1 MLRIRSARALDDYR
15 VRLTLTNG
23 DTVERD
29 LTDII
34 WGPVFQPL
42 LDDYTRFRQVQ
53 VEAGTLTWPGDLD
66 FDPDTLIWGGAP
78 PSEAGEVWRMGNP
91 CGPGASAPG
100 GLRRLRLT
108 RRQAVYWQPA
118 VPFGRRPR

>member
-1 MLRIRSARALDDYR
+1 MLRIQSARALDDYR

-34 WGPVFQPL
+34 WGPVFRPL
-42 LDDYTRFRQVQ
+42 LDDYARFRRVK
-53 VEAGTLTWPGDLD
+53 VEAGTLIWPGDLD

-78 PSEAGEVWRMGNP
+78 PSEAGARPERFLKLP
-91 CGPGASAPG
+91 RRSPSA
-100 GLRRLRLT
+100 
-108 RRQAVYWQPA
+108 A
-118 VPFGRRPR
+118 

>member
-1 MLRIRSARALDDYR
+1 MLRIRSAIALDDYR

-42 LDDYTRFRQVQ
+42 LDDCTRFRQVQ
-53 VEAGTLTWPGDLD
+53 VEAGRLTWPGDLD

-78 PSEAGEVWRMGNP
+78 SSEAGARPERFLKLP
-91 CGPGASAPG
+91 
-100 GLRRLRLT
+100 RRSPSV
-108 RRQAVYWQPA
+108 A
-118 VPFGRRPR
+118 

>member
-1 MLRIRSARALDDYR
+1 MLRIRSARALDGYR

-34 WGPVFQPL
+34 WGPVFEPL
-42 LDDYTRFRQVQ
+42 IRDYARFRQVQ
-53 VEAGTLTWPGDLD
+53 VEAGTLTWPGELD

-78 PSEAGEVWRMGNP
+78 PSELTARPTRFLKLERRSP
-91 CGPGASAPG
+91 APTG
-100 GLRRLRLT
+100 
-108 RRQAVYWQPA
+108 
-118 VPFGRRPR
+118 

>member
-1 MLRIRSARALDDYR
+1 MIGTMLRIRSARALDDYR
-15 VRLTLTNG
+15 VQLTLTNG

-34 WGPVFQPL
+34 WGPVFRPL
-42 LDDYTRFRQVQ
+42 LDNYAQFRLVQ

-78 PSEAGEVWRMGNP
+78 PSEAGARPERFLKLP
-91 CGPGASAPG
+91 RRAP
-100 GLRRLRLT
+100 T
-108 RRQAVYWQPA
+108 VA
-118 VPFGRRPR
+118 

>member
-1 MLRIRSARALDDYR
+1 MLRIRSAKPLDDYR
-15 VRLTLTNG
+15 VRLTLTDG

-29 LTDII
+29 LTEII

-42 LDDYTRFRQVQ
+42 LDNYAQFRLVQ

-78 PSEAGEVWRMGNP
+78 PSEAGARP
-91 CGPGASAPG
+91 PRFLRL
-100 GLRRLRLT
+100 LRRAPT
-108 RRQAVYWQPA
+108 AA
-118 VPFGRRPR
+118 G

>member
-53 VEAGTLTWPGDLD
+53 VEAGTLSWPGELD

-78 PSEAGEVWRMGNP
+78 PSEAGARP
-91 CGPGASAPG
+91 KRFLKLPRRSPSA
-100 GLRRLRLT
+100 
-108 RRQAVYWQPA
+108 A
-118 VPFGRRPR
+118 

>member
-1 MLRIRSARALDDYR
+1 MVRIRSAEALDGYR

-29 LTDII
+29 LTEIV

-42 LDDYTRFRQVQ
+42 LDDYARFRKVR
-53 VEAGTLTWPGDLD
+53 VEAGTLAWAGNLD

-78 PSEAGEVWRMGNP
+78 PAEAGSHPPRFLRL
-91 CGPGASAPG
+91 A
-100 GLRRLRLT
+100 RRLPSPT
-108 RRQAVYWQPA
+108 D
-118 VPFGRRPR
+118 

>member
-1 MLRIRSARALDDYR
+1 MLRIRSAKVLDDYW
-15 VRLTLTNG
+15 VQLTLTNG

-42 LDDYTRFRQVQ
+42 LDDYTSFRLVQ

-66 FDPDTLIWGGAP
+66 FDPDTLIWGDAP
-78 PSEAGEVWRMGNP
+78 PS
-91 CGPGASAPG
+91 GPDSRPP
-100 GLRRLRLT
+100 RFLRLT
-108 RRQAVYWQPA
+108 RRAPTA
-118 VPFGRRPR
+118 A

>member
-1 MLRIRSARALDDYR
+1 MLRIRSAKALDDYR

-42 LDDYTRFRQVQ
+42 LDDYARFRQVH
-53 VEAGTLTWPGDLD
+53 VEAGTLVWPGDLD
-66 FDPDTLIWGGAP
+66 FDPDTLIWGGEP
-78 PSEAGEVWRMGNP
+78 PTAVDAQPPQFLKLPRRSR
-91 CGPGASAPG
+91 SA
-100 GLRRLRLT
+100 
-108 RRQAVYWQPA
+108 A
-118 VPFGRRPR
+118 

>member
-1 MLRIRSARALDDYR
+1 MLRIRSAKALDNYR

-23 DTVERD
+23 ETVERD

-53 VEAGTLTWPGDLD
+53 VVAGTLTWPGDLD

-78 PSEAGEVWRMGNP
+78 RSEPGNRP
-91 CGPGASAPG
+91 P
-100 GLRRLRLT
+100 RFLRLA
-108 RRQAVYWQPA
+108 RRSPSPA
-118 VPFGRRPR
+118 S

>member
-1 MLRIRSARALDDYR
+1 MLRIRSANALDDYR

-42 LDDYTRFRQVQ
+42 LDNYAQFRLVQ
-53 VEAGTLTWPGDLD
+53 V
-66 FDPDTLIWGGAP
+66 
-78 PSEAGEVWRMGNP
+78 
-91 CGPGASAPG
+91 
-100 GLRRLRLT
+100 
-108 RRQAVYWQPA
+108 
-118 VPFGRRPR
+118 

>member
-1 MLRIRSARALDDYR
+1 MLRIRSAKPLDDYR
-15 VRLTLTNG
+15 VRLTLTDG

-42 LDDYTRFRQVQ
+42 LDNYAQFRLVQ

-78 PSEAGEVWRMGNP
+78 PSEAGGRPERFLKLP
-91 CGPGASAPG
+91 RRSPSA
-100 GLRRLRLT
+100 
-108 RRQAVYWQPA
+108 A
-118 VPFGRRPR
+118 

>member
-1 MLRIRSARALDDYR
+1 MAGKMLRIRSARALEDYR

-29 LTDII
+29 LADII

-42 LDDYTRFRQVQ
+42 LDDYARFRQIQ

-66 FDPDTLIWGGAP
+66 FDPDTLIWGGPP
-78 PSEAGEVWRMGNP
+78 PS
-91 CGPGASAPG
+91 GPDSRPPQF
-100 GLRRLRLT
+100 LRLP
-108 RRQAVYWQPA
+108 RRSPSAA
-118 VPFGRRPR
+118 

>member
-1 MLRIRSARALDDYR
+1 MAAVMVRIRAAEALDDYR

-29 LTDII
+29 LTEIV

-42 LDDYTRFRQVQ
+42 LDDYALFRNVR
-53 VEAGTLTWPGDLD
+53 VEAGTVTSPGDLD

-78 PSEAGEVWRMGNP
+78 PVKAGSRP
-91 CGPGASAPG
+91 P
-100 GLRRLRLT
+100 RFLRLP
-108 RRQAVYWQPA
+108 RRSPSPDA
-118 VPFGRRPR
+118 

>member
-42 LDDYTRFRQVQ
+42 LDDYARFRQVQ

-66 FDPDTLIWGGAP
+66 FDPDTLIWAGAP
-78 PSEAGEVWRMGNP
+78 PSDAGPRPERFLKLP
-91 CGPGASAPG
+91 
-100 GLRRLRLT
+100 RRSHSV
-108 RRQAVYWQPA
+108 A
-118 VPFGRRPR
+118 

>member
-42 LDDYTRFRQVQ
+42 LDDYARFRQVQ

-78 PSEAGEVWRMGNP
+78 PSEAGARPERFLKL
-91 CGPGASAPG
+91 ARRAPTAAG
-100 GLRRLRLT
+100 
-108 RRQAVYWQPA
+108 
-118 VPFGRRPR
+118 

>member
-1 MLRIRSARALDDYR
+1 MLRIRSAKALDDYR

-42 LDDYTRFRQVQ
+42 LDDYARFRQVK
-53 VEAGTLTWPGDLD
+53 VEAGTLAWSGDLD
-66 FDPDTLIWGGAP
+66 FDPDTLIWGGPP
-78 PSEAGEVWRMGNP
+78 PSQ
-91 CGPGASAPG
+91 PGSRPA
-100 GLRRLRLT
+100 RFLRLP
-108 RRQAVYWQPA
+108 RRSPSPSPA
-118 VPFGRRPR
+118 S